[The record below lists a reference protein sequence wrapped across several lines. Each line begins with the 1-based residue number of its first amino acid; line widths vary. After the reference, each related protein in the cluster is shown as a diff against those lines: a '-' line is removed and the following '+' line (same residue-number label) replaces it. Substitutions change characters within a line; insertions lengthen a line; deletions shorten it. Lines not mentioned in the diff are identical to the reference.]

1 LRVKHNRL
9 RVYIPAKYNI
19 VCAAR
24 YGYIVTMTKTSIV
37 IGDRAASPSDKGMDT
52 LVVPG
57 EVADLRIHNV
67 ALSLRASKLL
77 HLLVRGAGA
86 DACRRMRHSVTVA
99 ELNEAFH
106 LSISEFIE
114 TVRELALTAVELRYV
129 NEAGRLVVKIG
140 PMLADLERDLDDHG
154 EDAPALVTW
163 EFSPVMLVL
172 LSTSDHWAALSRKA
186 VMAFE
191 GRYSLRLYELV
202 SLRGGLQ
209 FKRKEQFDLDD
220 LRRRLGVEPGKLA
233 AFANFK
239 QRCLDPAVAEVN
251 QLSGLKVRYAVVKT
265 GRKVTGIELS
275 WGEVPAAGRAAQ
287 VRELENSRV
296 GRKARRDGTAEE
308 VALAEAVSKPEIV
321 FPRFGLIKGTAFEAI
336 AKASLPAGHRD
347 LDQIQKDFVQFAEA
361 KSIPLKG
368 EKVAAVFANFC
379 AEQEVDLASSVRPD
393 A

>member
-9 RVYIPAKYNI
+9 RVSIPAKYNI
-19 VCAAR
+19 VCVAR
-24 YGYIVTMTKTSIV
+24 YSYIVAMTKTSIV

-86 DACRRMRHSVTVA
+86 DACRRMRHSV
-99 ELNEAFH
+99 
-106 LSISEFIE
+106 
-114 TVRELALTAVELRYV
+114 RELALTAVELRYV
-129 NEAGRLVVKIG
+129 NEAGRRVVKIG

-154 EDAPALVTW
+154 PDAPALVTW

-202 SLRGGLQ
+202 SLRGGRQ
-209 FKRKEQFDLDD
+209 FHRKERFDLDD
-220 LRRRLGVEPGKLA
+220 LRRRLGVEPGKLP

-251 QLSGLKVRYAVVKT
+251 QLSGLKVKYAVVKT

-275 WGEVPAAGRAAQ
+275 WGEVPAAGRAVQ

-296 GRKARRDGTAEE
+296 GRKARRDGMAEE
-308 VALAEAVSKPEIV
+308 VAPAEAVSTPEII
-321 FPRFGLIKGTAFEAI
+321 FPRFGSIRLTAFEGI
-336 AKASLPAGHRD
+336 ARASLPAGHRS
-347 LDQIQKDFVQFAEA
+347 LDQIQKDFVQFADA
-361 KSIPLKG
+361 KGIPLKG
-368 EKVAAVFANFC
+368 GKVVAVFADFC
-379 AEQEVDLASSVRPD
+379 AKQEVDLASSVRPD